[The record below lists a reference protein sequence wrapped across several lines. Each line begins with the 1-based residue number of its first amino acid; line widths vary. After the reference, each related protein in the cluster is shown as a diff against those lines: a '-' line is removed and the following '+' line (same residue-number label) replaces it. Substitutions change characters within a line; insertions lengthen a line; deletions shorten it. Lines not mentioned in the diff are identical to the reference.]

1 MIENNIGLIEMG
13 LVFGVALVIA
23 IGDLI
28 SVRRSLR
35 HPEGP
40 AAES

>member
-13 LVFGVALVIA
+13 LVFGAALGVAVWE
-23 IGDLI
+23 LI

-35 HPEGP
+35 LEGS
-40 AAES
+40 ATES